1 MQFRTELLISGLMAM
16 SLLPIPAA
24 KGQVQFSGPTNYP
37 VGTAPRATAIGDFNG
52 DGKQDL
58 AVADYG
64 DPNTSAGGGVSILL
78 GNGDGTYQAA
88 RKFDAGAAASSIAT
102 ADFNGDGKLDL
113 AVANTFTVSDLGGG
127 NSQSS
132 PGGVS
137 ILIGNG
143 DGTFQP
149 PITLSLSG
157 YPNCVVAG
165 DFNGDGRPDLAVGQ
179 ISAGGPP
186 MWGTVIVLIGNGGG
200 TFQSPIENPTEF
212 PVNSIAVGD
221 LNGDGVPD
229 IAAASGVTIGPSE
242 GLRKSSGA
250 VVILVGKG
258 DGTFQSAVNYGPAT
272 RDFSSIK
279 VADVN
284 GDSKLDLAVAGSD
297 YSRQFLHLPTVN
309 DGQVSIFLGNGDG
322 TFAPESTVQVGSR
335 DFSLTVGDLNR
346 DDKLDV
352 AVLVGESS
360 ASLGILLGNGD
371 GTLQVS
377 ALYTAGSDSSSV
389 DMGDFN
395 GNKLPDLVVTNSG
408 DNSISIMLNTG
419 ISTTAFT
426 LSITDAGSGTG
437 TVSSD
442 PAGIQCGPICS
453 ASFASGTAV
462 TLIAGPYIFGSVFTG
477 WSGSCS
483 GISTCSVVMNAD
495 KSVTANFDQSQT
507 LNVTLAGNGSG
518 SVTSN
523 SGGISCTN
531 AGGSCSARLA
541 TGTAVLLTAVPSGN
555 SVFDGWSGACTG
567 TDPNTCGVTL
577 NSNQAVTATF
587 KIRPDFTL
595 SPSSQNL
602 SVKRGEQAGDV
613 LTIVPQSGFSG
624 SVALIC
630 SVSGPSP
637 MPTCGISPASVAPGT
652 NATLTVNATA
662 LTAAVRLRPF
672 ERAGTLFATAL
683 PLGLMSLV
691 VTTCFDKKRKKFWA
705 LSLLMLLATILP
717 AACGGSSNSPPP
729 PQRYTVTVTAQSGA
743 IQHSTTVSVTVN

>member
-1 MQFRTELLISGLMAM
+1 MQFRTELLISELMAM
-16 SLLPIPAA
+16 SLLAIPAA
-24 KGQVQFSGPTNYP
+24 KGQVQFSGPKNYP
-37 VGTAPRATAIGDFNG
+37 VGTAPRAPAIGDFNG
-52 DGKQDL
+52 DGKLDL

-88 RKFDAGAAASSIAT
+88 RKFDAGTAASSIAT

-113 AVANTFTVSDLGGG
+113 AVANAFTVSDLGGG

-132 PGGVS
+132 AGGVS

-149 PITLSLSG
+149 PRTISLSG

-179 ISAGGPP
+179 MSPGGPP
-186 MWGTVIVLIGNGGG
+186 MWGTVIVLISNGGG

-221 LNGDGVPD
+221 LNGDGVAD
-229 IAAASGVTIGPSE
+229 IAAATGVTIGPSE
-242 GLRKSSGA
+242 GLLKSSGA

-258 DGTFQSAVNYGPAT
+258 DGTFQSGVNYGPVT
-272 RDFSSIK
+272 RHFSSIK
-279 VADVN
+279 AADLN

-346 DDKLDV
+346 DGKLDV

-371 GTLQVS
+371 GTLQVPT
-377 ALYTAGSDSSSV
+377 LYTAGSDSSSV

-395 GNKLPDLVVTNSG
+395 GNKLPDIVVTNSG
-408 DNSISIMLNTG
+408 DNSVSIMLNTG
-419 ISTTAFT
+419 IPTTAFT
-426 LSITDAGSGTG
+426 LSITDAGGGTG

-442 PAGIQCGPICS
+442 PAGIQCGTSCS
-453 ASFASGTAV
+453 ASFASGTTV
-462 TLIAGPYIFGSVFTG
+462 TLIATPYIFGSAFTG

-495 KSVTANFDQSQT
+495 ESVTANFVPGQT
-507 LNVTLAGNGSG
+507 LDVIVTGNGSG

-531 AGGSCSARLA
+531 AVTSCSARLP

-555 SVFDGWSGACTG
+555 SVFAGWSGACTG
-567 TDPNTCGVTL
+567 TDPNTCSVTL
-577 NSNQAVTATF
+577 NSNQSVTATF
-587 KIRPDFTL
+587 NTRADFTL
-595 SPSSQNL
+595 SPASQNL
-602 SVKRGEQAGDV
+602 TVRRGSQASDG
-613 LTIVPQSGFSG
+613 LTIVVQNGFSG
-624 SVALIC
+624 SIALAC

-637 MPTCGISPASVAPGT
+637 MPTCGISPVSVPPGT
-652 NATLTVNATA
+652 NATLTVNAAA
-662 LTAAVRLRPF
+662 LTAAVTSRPF
-672 ERAGTLFATAL
+672 ERAETLFATVV

-691 VTTCFDKKRKKFWA
+691 LTMCFDKKPRKFWA
-705 LSLLMLLATILP
+705 LPFLVLLATILP
-717 AACGGSSNSPPP
+717 AACGGSSDSPPP
-729 PQRYTVTVTAQSGA
+729 PQNYTVTVTAQSGA
-743 IQHSTTVSVTVN
+743 IQHSATVSVTVN